1 MGLRGLLRARGASE
15 TVLVQEVDEI
25 AALGALGD
33 FCLMRK
39 SRKLHISIY
48 VYIYMM
54 TENRK
59 VRREGKLA
67 MR

>member
-33 FCLMRK
+33 F
-39 SRKLHISIY
+39 
-48 VYIYMM
+48 
-54 TENRK
+54 
-59 VRREGKLA
+59 
-67 MR
+67 